1 MYEFFIRNQIK
12 FYVKSRYTDC
22 KNSDNSA
29 IPNFT
34 LHNIAPLIT
43 LAKPI
48 QILRCGGQTIT
59 KLERD
64 NLLSL

>member
-1 MYEFFIRNQIK
+1 MKKLSIIENIGVI
-12 FYVKSRYTDC
+12 TDLL
-22 KNSDNSA
+22 NSA

-43 LAKPI
+43 LANTI
-48 QILRCGGQTIT
+48 QILRCGGQAIT

-64 NLLSL
+64 NHLSL